1 MMHFTPDP
9 TRKAGLGVTP
19 SPSPFFTPRPER
31 RRMDSRVFDTNN
43 LNRHQD
49 RDRGGEVNVQV
60 LLRCRPLNDDEQR
73 LNIPKVISCN
83 EQRREITVL
92 QSIANK
98 QVDRAFTFDKVFGP
112 KAQQRSIYDHAI
124 SPIVNEVLE
133 GFNCTVFAYGQTGTG
148 KTYTM
153 EGGMKTKGGELS
165 AEAGVIPRAVRQI
178 FDTLEAQKSDYSM
191 KVTFL
196 ELYNEEITDLLAP
209 EDCTRSV
216 DDKQKKPISLMEDGK
231 GGVIVRGLEEEV
243 VYSAIEIYSL
253 LERGSSKRR
262 TVDTLL
268 NKHSSRSHAVFSI
281 TIHVKDATIGDEEL
295 IKCGK
300 LNLVDLAGSENILRS
315 GSREGRAREA
325 GEINKSLLTLGRV
338 INALVEHSAHI
349 PYRDS
354 KLTRL
359 LRDSLGGK
367 TKTCIIATIS
377 PSLHCLEETLSTLD
391 YACRAKNIKN
401 KPEANQ
407 KMSKATLL
415 KDLYLEMERMK
426 QDVRAAREKNGV
438 YIPHERFIQDEA
450 DKKAM
455 NEKIEQLE
463 IELELTV
470 KKADKFQE
478 LYLAEQEQK
487 FDLECIL
494 KDCKKNFES
503 CNKALQDLQEKHRI
517 TISTLKEKEFIISN
531 LLISENL
538 IVERAKELRGNLLNA
553 SEHISV
559 MSTEIDQKNKM
570 ESENHELVMTFGS
583 QLDQSLKNLHRT
595 VLGSVSQ
602 QQQQLRC
609 MEEHIGSFLASKCD
623 ASNVLQSRIE
633 KVKDTYNSGVHAM
646 KELAEMLQKE
656 SSSNLKQIE
665 STILAQTLA
674 VENFLVTAVKESEEV
689 IQDIH
694 GSLNEQN
701 HLLAFSAQQ
710 QEEGLKRSLLS
721 AQLISKETIEF
732 FNNLHHSVSKLM
744 NMLEE
749 DQMEKSQRL
758 ASFGKTFQEESLIE
772 EKLALDKIAV
782 ILGTLTSK
790 KTDMVSKAMRNMDEE
805 NIEVQGRLEQKMFDV
820 QKASSNAKRGWSEYF
835 GNVQRQFVE
844 DTFSASESRVT
855 MENIIQGCSER
866 VDDSRKQWEH
876 AEMRVDLLNK
886 EGIAKIR
893 SIVEEK
899 IHDNQ
904 NTLKEIRYL
913 SSTTG
918 AESDAGV
925 CNLLEVVS
933 NSLQLDHETK
943 KEIELMSTLCLGQLK
958 SIQEKHS
965 ENISTIRSR
974 ADQCLTKE
982 YLVDN
987 ITSTTRENRGI
998 IVPTLESIE
1007 ALKTPSLENLV
1018 AKLRPLNSSKI
1029 NNPGSKI
1036 QHLEQPC
1043 SVSPNRSPFAAVN

>member
-9 TRKAGLGVTP
+9 TRKVTGVGVTP

-31 RRMDSRVFDTNN
+31 RRMDSRVFDANN

-49 RDRGGEVNVQV
+49 RDRGEVNVQV

-83 EQRREITVL
+83 EQRKEITVL

-112 KAQQRSIYDHAI
+112 KAQQRAIYDHAI

-153 EGGMKTKGGELS
+153 EGGMKTKGVELS

-178 FDTLEAQKSDYSM
+178 FDILEAQKADYSM

-243 VYSAIEIYSL
+243 VYSANEIYSL

-281 TIHVKDATIGDEEL
+281 TIHVKEATIGDEEL

-401 KPEANQ
+401 KPEVNQ

-438 YIPHERFIQDEA
+438 YIPHERFSQDEA

-463 IELELTV
+463 IDIDLTV
-470 KKADKFQE
+470 KKK
-478 LYLAEQEQK
+478 L
-487 FDLECIL
+487 
-494 KDCKKNFES
+494 ES
-503 CNKALQDLQEKHRI
+503 CNKALHDLQENHRI
-517 TISTLKEKEFIISN
+517 TISTLKEKEFIISS
-531 LLISENL
+531 LLHSENL
-538 IVERAKELRGNLLNA
+538 IIKRAKELRGNLQNA
-553 SEHISV
+553 SEDISV
-559 MSTEIDQKNKM
+559 LSTVIDRKNKM
-570 ESENHELVMTFGS
+570 ESENHGLVLTFGS

-602 QQQQLRC
+602 QQQELRC

-623 ASNVLQSRIE
+623 ASRVLESRIE
-633 KVKDTYNSGVHAM
+633 KVKVTYNSGVHAM
-646 KELAEMLQKE
+646 KELAVMLQKE

-694 GSLNEQN
+694 GSLDEQKQ
-701 HLLAFSAQQ
+701 LLAFSAQQ
-710 QEEGLKRSLLS
+710 QEDGLKRSLLS
-721 AQLISKETIEF
+721 AQVISKETIEF
-732 FNNLHHSVSKLM
+732 FNNLHCSFSKLM
-744 NMLEE
+744 KMIEE
-749 DQMEKSQRL
+749 DQMEKSQQL
-758 ASFGKTFQEESLIE
+758 ASFGKTFQAESLIE

-782 ILGTLTSK
+782 ILRTLTSK

-805 NIEVQGRLEQKMFDV
+805 NIEVKGRLEQKMFDV
-820 QKASSNAKRGWSEYF
+820 QKASSNAQRDWSEYI

-844 DTFSASESRVT
+844 DTFSAAEIGVT
-855 MENIIQGCSER
+855 MESIIQECSKR

-876 AEMRVDLLNK
+876 AEMRVGLLNK
-886 EGIAKIR
+886 EGTAKIR

-904 NTLKEIRYL
+904 STLKEIRSL
-913 SSTTG
+913 SSTTA
-918 AESDAGV
+918 AESDARV

-965 ENISTIRSR
+965 ENISTIRNR

-987 ITSTTRENRGI
+987 ITSTTCENRGI

-1007 ALKTPSLENLV
+1007 DLKTPSLEKLV
-1018 AKLRPLNSSKI
+1018 AKMRPLNGSKSG
-1029 NNPGSKI
+1029 NAGSKI
-1036 QHLEQPC
+1036 HQEDPC
-1043 SVSPNRSPFAAVN
+1043 SVSPNRTPFAAVN